1 MPDNYKYIDNDKN
14 KKDKKDKTVFE
25 YMESILNNNVE
36 SDNDKTFNQI
46 IAERLINSTKEKNNK
61 EDITKEK
68 KKTKKYNISK
78 EEAFN
83 IASESRNLKTDF
95 VKNSNRKNVT
105 FLTFGDKEI
114 KLVNIK
120 NKKYWQI
127 QILDGEIS
135 QMYND
140 SFFDGFIKKEENKY
154 LRCLVDANTGE
165 YIYYPKK

>member
-14 KKDKKDKTVFE
+14 KKDKTVFE

-46 IAERLINSTKEKNNK
+46 IEERLINSTKEKNNK

-140 SFFDGFIKKEENKY
+140 SFFDGFIKKEETKY

>member
-14 KKDKKDKTVFE
+14 KKDKTVFE

-114 KLVNIK
+114 KFINIK

-140 SFFDGFIKKEENKY
+140 SFFDGFIKKEETKY

>member
-14 KKDKKDKTVFE
+14 KKDKTVFE

-83 IASESRNLKTDF
+83 IASENRNLKTDF

-140 SFFDGFIKKEENKY
+140 SFFDGFIKKEETKY

>member
-14 KKDKKDKTVFE
+14 KKDKTVFE

-61 EDITKEK
+61 EDIKKEK

-140 SFFDGFIKKEENKY
+140 SFFDGFIKKEETKY

>member
-1 MPDNYKYIDNDKN
+1 MSDNYKYIDNDKN
-14 KKDKKDKTVFE
+14 KKDKTVFE

-68 KKTKKYNISK
+68 KKTKKYKISK

-83 IASESRNLKTDF
+83 IASENRNLKTDF

-140 SFFDGFIKKEENKY
+140 SFFDGFIKKEETKY

>member
-1 MPDNYKYIDNDKN
+1 MSDNYKYIDNDKN
-14 KKDKKDKTVFE
+14 KKDKTVFE

-61 EDITKEK
+61 EDIKKEK

-83 IASESRNLKTDF
+83 IASENRNLKTDF

-140 SFFDGFIKKEENKY
+140 SFFDGFIKKEETKY

>member
-1 MPDNYKYIDNDKN
+1 MPDNYKYIDNDN
-14 KKDKKDKTVFE
+14 NKKDKTVFE

-140 SFFDGFIKKEENKY
+140 TFFDGFIKKEETKY

>member
-140 SFFDGFIKKEENKY
+140 SFFDGFIKKEETKY

>member
-14 KKDKKDKTVFE
+14 KKDKTVFE

-61 EDITKEK
+61 EDIKKEK

-140 SFFDGFIKKEENKY
+140 SFFDRYKKKEETKY

>member
-1 MPDNYKYIDNDKN
+1 MSDNYKYIDNDKN
-14 KKDKKDKTVFE
+14 KKDKTVFE

-61 EDITKEK
+61 EDIKKEK

-140 SFFDGFIKKEENKY
+140 SFFDGFIKKEETKY

>member
-14 KKDKKDKTVFE
+14 KKDKTVFE

-140 SFFDGFIKKEENKY
+140 SFFDGFIKKEETKY

>member
-1 MPDNYKYIDNDKN
+1 MSDNYKYIDNDKN
-14 KKDKKDKTVFE
+14 KKDKTVFE

-61 EDITKEK
+61 EDIKKEK
-68 KKTKKYNISK
+68 KKTKKYKIYK

-114 KLVNIK
+114 KIVNIK

-140 SFFDGFIKKEENKY
+140 SFFDGFIKKEETKY

>member
-14 KKDKKDKTVFE
+14 KKDKTVFE

-61 EDITKEK
+61 EDIKKEK

-140 SFFDGFIKKEENKY
+140 TFFDGFIKKEETKY

>member
-1 MPDNYKYIDNDKN
+1 MSDNYKYIDNDN
-14 KKDKKDKTVFE
+14 NKKDKTVFE

-140 SFFDGFIKKEENKY
+140 SFFDGFIKKEETKY

>member
-1 MPDNYKYIDNDKN
+1 MSDNYKYIDNDKN
-14 KKDKKDKTVFE
+14 KKDKTVFE

-61 EDITKEK
+61 EDIKKEK

-114 KLVNIK
+114 KIVNIK

-140 SFFDGFIKKEENKY
+140 SFFDGFIKKEETKY

>member
-1 MPDNYKYIDNDKN
+1 MSDNYKYIDNDKN
-14 KKDKKDKTVFE
+14 KKDKTVFE

-140 SFFDGFIKKEENKY
+140 SFFDGFIKKEETKY

>member
-1 MPDNYKYIDNDKN
+1 MPDNYKYIDNN
-14 KKDKKDKTVFE
+14 KKDKTVFE

-140 SFFDGFIKKEENKY
+140 SFFDGFIKKEETKY

>member
-14 KKDKKDKTVFE
+14 KKDKTVFE

-140 SFFDGFIKKEENKY
+140 TFFDGFIKKEETKY

>member
-14 KKDKKDKTVFE
+14 KKDKTVFE

-61 EDITKEK
+61 EDIKKEK

-114 KLVNIK
+114 KIVNIK

-140 SFFDGFIKKEENKY
+140 SFFDGFIKKEETKY

>member
-14 KKDKKDKTVFE
+14 KKDKTVFE

-114 KLVNIK
+114 KIVNIK

-140 SFFDGFIKKEENKY
+140 SFFDGFIKKEETKY

>member
-1 MPDNYKYIDNDKN
+1 MPANYKYIDNDKN
-14 KKDKKDKTVFE
+14 KKDKTVFE

-61 EDITKEK
+61 EDIKKEK

-140 SFFDGFIKKEENKY
+140 SFFDGFIKKEETKY

>member
-1 MPDNYKYIDNDKN
+1 MSDNYKYIDNDKN
-14 KKDKKDKTVFE
+14 KKDKTVFE

-61 EDITKEK
+61 EDIKKEK

-140 SFFDGFIKKEENKY
+140 TFFDGFIKKEETKY